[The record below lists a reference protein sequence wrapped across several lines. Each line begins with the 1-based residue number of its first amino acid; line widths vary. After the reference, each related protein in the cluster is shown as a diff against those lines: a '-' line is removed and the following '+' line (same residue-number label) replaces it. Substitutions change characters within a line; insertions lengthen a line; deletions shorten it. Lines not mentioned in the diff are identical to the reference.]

1 MVFKAQCSL
10 TDKSVAIKYISLEK
24 FDTMNMIN
32 LCREF
37 KINQQLSQIK
47 DNIYTARMI
56 DHYLPVE
63 ASLSDAKSLNSIYM
77 VFEYIPYT
85 LDRVLMSKNALS

>member
-1 MVFKAQCSL
+1 
-10 TDKSVAIKYISLEK
+10 
-24 FDTMNMIN
+24 MIN